1 VRVAALYDV
10 HGVPWTLEAVLAELD
25 ADAIVFGGDLVW
37 GPYPHE
43 TLELI
48 RSLDASVIRGNA
60 DRDLGGWV
68 AEQLGDG
75 ERSWLL
81 RLPQTHL
88 LDDVLYCHATPRS
101 DEEII
106 TPETP
111 DDQLEEILA
120 GVEQRL
126 VVGGHTHMQQRR
138 GRYVNPGSVG
148 MPYEDDVA
156 AFWALISED
165 VDFRR
170 TRFDVEDAIAQTLR
184 SGWPLAQ
191 TFVDENLAQAPSR
204 SEAIAQFRPAGT

>member
-1 VRVAALYDV
+1 M
-10 HGVPWTLEAVLAELD
+10 PWTLEAVLAELD

-68 AEQLGDG
+68 AEQLSDG

-148 MPYEDDVA
+148 MSYEDDVA